1 MLEQAAEVLVADSG
15 NIWVRAVESSGCGTC
30 GGQGC
35 STRRIAE
42 LFRRDTRGFRVDSDL
57 SLVPGDR
64 VVIGIAP
71 GSVLSGALR
80 VYGLPLAAMLLGALA
95 AQFWFPG
102 DGPALAG
109 LLLGGTLGALWVRG
123 GRAARPVVLRR
134 DTTVSRILPLKKG

>member
-1 MLEQAAEVLVADSG
+1 MLEQAAEVLVADAGST
-15 NIWVRAVESSGCGTC
+15 WVRAVESSGCGTC

-42 LFRRDTRGFRVDSDL
+42 LFRRDTRGFRVDSAL
-57 SLVPGDR
+57 PLVPGDR
-64 VVIGIAP
+64 VVIGIPP

-95 AQFWFPG
+95 AQYWFSG

-109 LLLGGTLGALWVRG
+109 LLVGGILGTLWARG
-123 GRAARPVVLRR
+123 GRAVRPVVLRR
-134 DTTVSRILPLKKG
+134 ESTDTRTISLKKG